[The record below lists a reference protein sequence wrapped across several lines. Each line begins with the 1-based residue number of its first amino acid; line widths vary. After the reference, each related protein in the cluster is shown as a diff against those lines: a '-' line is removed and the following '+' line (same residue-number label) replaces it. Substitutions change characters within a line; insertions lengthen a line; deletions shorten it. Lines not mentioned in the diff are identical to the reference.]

1 MADIIEIKRINNP
14 KENVNLRGLILKLIT
29 VSIAKLTFFL
39 KEYVVLLESFF
50 STKIDI
56 WLKPVI

>member
-56 WLKPVI
+56 